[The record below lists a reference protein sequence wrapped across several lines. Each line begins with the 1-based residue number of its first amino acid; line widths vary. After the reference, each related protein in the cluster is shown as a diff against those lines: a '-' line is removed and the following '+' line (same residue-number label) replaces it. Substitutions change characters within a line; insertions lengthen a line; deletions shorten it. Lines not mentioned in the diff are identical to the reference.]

1 MVYKTSIMNE
11 TPRQHSFK
19 TCTRVFNMTCL
30 SNPRDCVQALEVS
43 VDFQINSERSPWAE
57 DIYNSLK
64 LFQIMHVSFRQHM
77 CTLWP
82 QTMEPLRF
90 QTLGGGLGLP
100 SNRDRPSWIHSRQ
113 LALCIRMNH
122 AMAFLIWHVEQTV
135 VRAKKCNND
144 SAWERRL
151 HIRVLQNPSRRMIS
165 GRLVVLSVQHF
176 PCRTPNKSDRW
187 LVHD

>member
-90 QTLGGGLGLP
+90 QTLGGGWGYP
-100 SNRDRPSWIHSRQ
+100 RIEIGPPGFTRDNLHFASVWITPWHFWSGMLNKLLWEQRNVTMTQ
-113 LALCIRMNH
+113 L
-122 AMAFLIWHVEQTV
+122 
-135 VRAKKCNND
+135 
-144 SAWERRL
+144 ERDDYTYEFFRI
-151 HIRVLQNPSRRMIS
+151 HPE
-165 GRLVVLSVQHF
+165 G
-176 PCRTPNKSDRW
+176 W
-187 LVHD
+187 LVDD